1 MFNRIITS
9 LTLVFFVLSSI
20 PAIAQDD
27 DAATTT
33 EGSIMAKMEDS
44 LILFSDSLYLAPI
57 PDTRLYY
64 NDQFVK
70 LLIRTL
76 KNPNSYDYPFKKLN
90 AKMNIIIAPDDKS
103 FRMFN
108 WVIAAPDDN
117 DRRYYAAIQMPGEKL
132 KLYGL
137 TDYNDKLTQSPEDS
151 VLTGGKWL
159 GALYYRIMGNEVDGQ
174 MVYTM
179 FGVNESNRISKKK
192 VLDPMIITEKGPQFG
207 AQIFGVMS
215 QKTGQPIQRF
225 ILEFKKGVQVSLNW
239 DEEKKAIYFDRLT
252 SEAGDPNR
260 KYTYVSTGQY
270 DGFRWQNEKWN
281 VVKDLIPVLE
291 LKDGAAPS
299 GSPTTPE
306 TR

>member
-9 LTLVFFVLSSI
+9 LTLVFFVFSTVR
-20 PAIAQDD
+20 AVAQDD
-27 DAATTT
+27 DEVTAT

-76 KNPNSYDYPFKKLN
+76 KNPHSYDYPFTKLN
-90 AKMNIIIAPDDKS
+90 AKMNILIAPDDKS

-108 WVIAAPDDN
+108 WVIAAPNDA
-117 DRRYYAAIQMPGEKL
+117 DRRYYAAIQLPGEQL

-137 TDYNDKLTQSPEDS
+137 TDYSDKLTQSPEDS
-151 VLTGGKWL
+151 VLTGGKWF
-159 GALYYRIMGNEVDGQ
+159 GALYYRIMARDVDGQ

-192 VLDPMIITEKGPQFG
+192 LLDPLIITEKGPQFG

-260 KYTYVSTGQY
+260 KYTFVSTGQY
-270 DGFRWQNEKWN
+270 DGFRWQDDKWN

-299 GSPTTPE
+299 GGPITPE
-306 TR
+306 TK